1 MRSRLSTNI
10 GRNSKEHV
18 QIAPVIR
25 SGGGVECQIRPDTKV
40 PVPPSRHAVLCAG
53 FGLALRRAGERG
65 EVELVPAGVGDADA
79 STESSDP
86 IVAGFVV

>member
-1 MRSRLSTNI
+1 MSSRLSTNI

-25 SGGGVECQIRPDTKV
+25 PRGGVECQILPGTKV
-40 PVPPSRHAVLCAG
+40 PVPPCRHAVLCAG
-53 FGLALRRAGERG
+53 FGLALCRAGERG
-65 EVELVPAGVGDADA
+65 EVELVPAGVRDIHT

-86 IVAGFVV
+86 VVAGFVV